1 MLRPNEFAVNLFNER
16 RKTIS
21 RNVFEI
27 YECFQQYFFF
37 TSSCLLSAAS
47 FCIFNG
53 QHSRI
58 KLCEMADRVHKSEY
72 QIKYLIYDTKVL
84 TVCAVNYGVMA
95 SMVFNK

>member
-1 MLRPNEFAVNLFNER
+1 MNSQL
-16 RKTIS
+16 
-21 RNVFEI
+21 I
-27 YECFQQYFFF
+27 YLTKDGKQFLEMYLKFMNASNNIFFF

-58 KLCEMADRVHKSEY
+58 KLCEMAGRVHKSED

>member
-1 MLRPNEFAVNLFNER
+1 MNSQL
-16 RKTIS
+16 
-21 RNVFEI
+21 I
-27 YECFQQYFFF
+27 YLTKGEKQFLEMYLKFMNASNNIYIFFF

-58 KLCEMADRVHKSEY
+58 KLCEMAGRVHKSED

>member
-1 MLRPNEFAVNLFNER
+1 MNSQL
-16 RKTIS
+16 
-21 RNVFEI
+21 I
-27 YECFQQYFFF
+27 YLTKGEKQFLEMYWKFMNASNNIFFF

-53 QHSRI
+53 QHGRI
-58 KLCEMADRVHKSEY
+58 KLCEMACRVHKSED
-72 QIKYLIYDTKVL
+72 QIKYLIYGTKVL